1 METLTEKKLYPNY
14 LINIID
20 KLSKDTCKQI
30 NNKFKHF
37 LSHFKNLPDDQKLL
51 LTQKSVYPYDYMD
64 SFKEFT
70 ENKFPSIESCHSKL
84 SKEDLPEEDYQR
96 ALTV

>member
-1 METLTEKKLYPNY
+1 METLTEKKLFPHY
-14 LINIID
+14 LISIY

-30 NNKFKHF
+30 INKCENF
-37 LSHFKNLPDDQKLL
+37 LRHLKNLIDDQNLL
-51 LTQKSVYPYDYMD
+51 LTQKSLYPYDYMD
-64 SFKEFT
+64 SFKKFT
-70 ENKFPSIESCHSKL
+70 ETKFPSIESCHSKL